1 MLSFSLHDAELLGIL
16 ILHFGNLQQMM
27 CPDCLDFSWIFVL
40 FCFKVVL
47 SWKLDFSQLFNMS
60 FCATGLVTGTARMKN
75 DNLMN
80 MLQIILL
87 KQEFFDLNVRVAS
100 LLES

>member
-1 MLSFSLHDAELLGIL
+1 M
-16 ILHFGNLQQMM
+16 
-27 CPDCLDFSWIFVL
+27 DFCFVL

-60 FCATGLVTGTARMKN
+60 FCATGLVTGTARMKK

-80 MLQIILL
+80 MLQITLL
-87 KQEFFDLNVRVAS
+87 KQECLDLNVGVAS
-100 LLES
+100 LLESKQPSSQLVLALSS